1 MLNQSYQNTGRP
13 FFITFAFSKCL
24 LLGIGIVFTA
34 MSQVWAQSASPAPPV
49 SPAPNSQL
57 AERERALSNRMRE
70 LEATFLRLADLLDTT
85 DPRRAATLRSAFEQ
99 ARELEVTDRLD
110 TIVEL
115 LEKGQLLKASTGQD
129 AAIDRL
135 RELLAVLESG
145 ENRKTVTDSKKK
157 VKEFLGRI
165 NNLIARQ
172 MGLEGTT
179 EAGGNPDEIA
189 KKQNVLENDTQALAE
204 DVDVFR
210 RESANAAGIKPQ
222 GDPDDKP
229 PSESAKDG
237 PSKDGP
243 SNESS
248 KGQGGENGNSPNQ
261 GSDSGEKESSEQ
273 EPQGND
279 EVSRADRTNRR
290 LETARSRMQ
299 EAREK
304 LDAVEPQAARKEQ
317 EKALAELEAA
327 RAELEE
333 ILRQLRE
340 EEIERLLVKLEA
352 RIRDML
358 RAERLI
364 LRGVQQLANET
375 TSTSRRERELESTRL
390 GSEQT
395 VITADITRALTLVR
409 DDGSAVAIP
418 EALQQIREDS
428 ALAADRLKRSD
439 TGSFTQGII
448 ESLVASLEE
457 LLSALERAEREQQD
471 RQEQGQARGRP
482 ANPGEQP
489 LVDKIAE
496 LKMLRILQTR
506 VNGRTSRFSAL
517 LNEGTEQASE
527 AELIEALG
535 RLARR
540 QERVERAAHDIATGR
555 TE

>member
-1 MLNQSYQNTGRP
+1 MLKQSQSKPGKLAFVKTTFMLR
-13 FFITFAFSKCL
+13 FFAGISIAITTVPP
-24 LLGIGIVFTA
+24 G
-34 MSQVWAQSASPAPPV
+34 WAQSV
-49 SPAPNSQL
+49 SPTPSVSPTTNKQL
-57 AERERALSNRMRE
+57 AERERAISNQMRE
-70 LEATFLRLADLLDTT
+70 LEATFLRLADLLDAT
-85 DPRRAATLRSAFEQ
+85 DPRRATTLRSAFEQ

-110 TIVEL
+110 TIVGL
-115 LEKGQLLKASTGQD
+115 LEKGQLLKAETGQD

-135 RELLAVLESG
+135 RELLTVLESG

-179 EAGGNPDEIA
+179 EAGGNREEIA
-189 KKQNVLENDTQALAE
+189 EKQNILEHETQLLAE
-204 DVDVFR
+204 DVDAFR
-210 RESANAAGIKPQ
+210 KESANAAGGETDAGKQ
-222 GDPDDKP
+222 DKP
-229 PSESAKDG
+229 KPEPPIDSH
-237 PSKDGP
+237 

-248 KGQGGENGNSPNQ
+248 EGKGGENNNSPNQ
-261 GSDSGEKESSEQ
+261 SGDSGEKKDNQ
-273 EPQGND
+273 NEPQGND

-290 LETARSRMQ
+290 LEAARSRMQ
-299 EAREK
+299 EAKEQ
-304 LDAVEPQAARKEQ
+304 LDAVEPEAARKEQ

-352 RIRDML
+352 RIRDTL
-358 RAERLI
+358 RAERSI
-364 LRGVQQLANET
+364 LKGLEQLGNKTTT
-375 TSTSRRERELESTRL
+375 TSKRERELEAARL
-390 GSEQT
+390 GSEQNT
-395 VITADITRALTLVR
+395 ITTNITRALTLVR

-428 ALAADRLKRSD
+428 SLAADRLKRID
-439 TGSFTQGII
+439 YGSFTQGIV
-448 ESLVASLEE
+448 EGLVASLEE
-457 LLSALERAEREQQD
+457 LLSALERAEREQQE
-471 RQEQGQARGRP
+471 RQEQGQAAGRP
-482 ANPGEQP
+482 AKPGEQP

-517 LNEGTEQASE
+517 LNKGTEQASE
-527 AELIEALG
+527 TELIEALG
-535 RLARR
+535 RLAHR

>member
-1 MLNQSYQNTGRP
+1 MV
-13 FFITFAFSKCL
+13 ITIFVSSS
-24 LLGIGIVFTA
+24 GWT
-34 MSQVWAQSASPAPPV
+34 QDTAPP
-49 SPAPNSQL
+49 PNSQL
-57 AERERALSNRMRE
+57 AEKERAISQRMRE
-70 LEATFLRLADLLDTT
+70 LESTFLRLADLLDTT

-115 LEKGQLLKASTGQD
+115 LENGQLLKAGTGQD

-145 ENRKTVTDSKKK
+145 ESRKTVTDSKKK

-165 NNLIARQ
+165 NTLIAQQ

-179 EAGGNPDEIA
+179 EAGGDPKSLAE
-189 KKQNVLENDTQALAE
+189 KQNALEDDTQTLAK
-204 DVDVFR
+204 DVDAFR
-210 RESANAAGIKPQ
+210 REAANAAGSKL
-222 GDPDDKP
+222 DTEPDDAPQSEPPLDGSPGKP
-229 PSESAKDG
+229 PGEQSSGEK
-237 PSKDGP
+237 PSGEK
-243 SNESS
+243 
-248 KGQGGENGNSPNQ
+248 GGENSNGQDQQGESAEQENSQ
-261 GSDSGEKESSEQ
+261 Q

-279 EVSRADRTNRR
+279 EVSRADRTNKR
-290 LETARSRMQ
+290 LEAARSRMQ
-299 EAREK
+299 QAKEK
-304 LDAVEPQAARKEQ
+304 LNDVKPKAARKDQ
-317 EKALAELEAA
+317 EEALAELEAA

-358 RAERLI
+358 RAERMI
-364 LRGVQQLANET
+364 LRGIQQLRSNAAERT
-375 TSTSRRERELESTRL
+375 QREQELESTRL
-390 GSEQT
+390 GSEQNI
-395 VITADITRALTLVR
+395 VTATITRALTLVR

-428 ALAADRLKRSD
+428 TMAAGRLKESD
-439 TGSFTQGII
+439 YSQFTQGII
-448 ESLVASLEE
+448 EDLVVSLEE

-471 RQEQGQARGRP
+471 KQQQGQARGRP
-482 ANPGEQP
+482 AKPGEQP

-506 VNGRTSRFSAL
+506 VNGKTSRFSAL
-517 LNEGTEQASE
+517 LNKGSEQASE
-527 AELIEALG
+527 AELIDALG
-535 RLARR
+535 RLAQR

>member
-1 MLNQSYQNTGRP
+1 
-13 FFITFAFSKCL
+13 
-24 LLGIGIVFTA
+24 
-34 MSQVWAQSASPAPPV
+34 
-49 SPAPNSQL
+49 
-57 AERERALSNRMRE
+57 MRE

-115 LEKGQLLKASTGQD
+115 LEKGQLLKAGTGQD

-157 VKEFLGRI
+157 VKEFLSRI

-179 EAGGNPDEIA
+179 EAGGNPKEIA
-189 KKQNVLENDTQALAE
+189 EKQNVLESDTQSLAK

-210 RESANAAGIKPQ
+210 QESAKAAGIKPQ
-222 GDPDDKP
+222 SDSDDKP
-229 PSESAKDG
+229 PSEPAKDR
-237 PSKDGP
+237 PANDSP
-243 SNESS
+243 E
-248 KGQGGENGNSPNQ
+248 GQGGENGNSPDQ
-261 GSDSGEKESSEQ
+261 GSDSGEKESSQQ

-279 EVSRADRTNRR
+279 EASRADRTNRR
-290 LETARSRMQ
+290 LEAARSRMQ

-304 LDAVEPQAARKEQ
+304 LDAAKPQAARKEQ
-317 EKALAELEAA
+317 EQALAELEAA

-358 RAERLI
+358 RAERMI
-364 LRGVQQLANET
+364 LRGVQELANET
-375 TSTSRRERELESTRL
+375 AATSRRERELESNRL

-395 VITADITRALTLVR
+395 VITANITRALTLVR

-439 TGSFTQGII
+439 YGSFTQGIV
-448 ESLVASLEE
+448 ESLVVSLEE

-506 VNGRTSRFSAL
+506 VNGRTSRFSEL

-527 AELIEALG
+527 TELIEALG
-535 RLARR
+535 RLALR

>member
-1 MLNQSYQNTGRP
+1 MLTQSQQNAGHP
-13 FFITFAFSKCL
+13 AFVNLASARCL
-24 LLGIGIVFTA
+24 LVGIGIAITA
-34 MSQVWAQSASPAPPV
+34 VPQAWAQSVPP
-49 SPAPNSQL
+49 PPKSQL
-57 AERERALSNRMRE
+57 AEKERVLSNRMRE

-115 LEKGQLLKASTGQD
+115 LEKGQLLKAGTGQD

-145 ENRKTVTDSKKK
+145 ENKKTVTDSKKK

-179 EAGGNPDEIA
+179 EAGGNPKEIA
-189 KKQNVLENDTQALAE
+189 EKQNVLESDTQSLAK

-210 RESANAAGIKPQ
+210 QESANAAGIKPQ
-222 GDPDDKP
+222 SDSDDKP
-229 PSESAKDG
+229 PSEPAKD
-237 PSKDGP
+237 SP
-243 SNESS
+243 SNDSS
-248 KGQGGENGNSPNQ
+248 EEQGGENGNSPDQ
-261 GSDSGEKESSEQ
+261 GSDSGEKESSQQ

-279 EVSRADRTNRR
+279 EASRADRTNRR
-290 LETARSRMQ
+290 LEAARSRMQ

-304 LDAVEPQAARKEQ
+304 LDAAKPQAARKEQ
-317 EKALAELEAA
+317 EQALAELEAA

-358 RAERLI
+358 RAERMI
-364 LRGVQQLANET
+364 LQELANET
-375 TSTSRRERELESTRL
+375 ATTSRRERELESNRL

-395 VITADITRALTLVR
+395 VITANITRALTLVR

-439 TGSFTQGII
+439 YGSFTQGIV
-448 ESLVASLEE
+448 ESLVVSLEE

-506 VNGRTSRFSAL
+506 VNGRTSRFSEL

-527 AELIEALG
+527 TELIEALG
-535 RLARR
+535 RLAHR

>member
-1 MLNQSYQNTGRP
+1 MLTQSQQNAGHP
-13 FFITFAFSKCL
+13 AFVNLASARCL
-24 LLGIGIVFTA
+24 LVGIGIAITA
-34 MSQVWAQSASPAPPV
+34 VPQGWAQSVPPPPPSV

-57 AERERALSNRMRE
+57 AERERVLSNRMRE

-115 LEKGQLLKASTGQD
+115 LEKGQLLKAGTGQD

-145 ENRKTVTDSKKK
+145 GNRKTVTDSKKK

-179 EAGGNPDEIA
+179 EAGGNPREIA
-189 KKQNVLENDTQALAE
+189 EKQNILESNTQSLAK
-204 DVDVFR
+204 DVDAFR

-222 GDPDDKP
+222 GDSNDKP
-229 PSESAKDG
+229 PSGPAKD
-237 PSKDGP
+237 SP
-243 SNESS
+243 SNDSS
-248 KGQGGENGNSPNQ
+248 EGQGGENGNSPDQ
-261 GSDSGEKESSEQ
+261 GNDSGEKERSQQ

-279 EVSRADRTNRR
+279 EASRADRTNRR
-290 LETARSRMQ
+290 LEAARSRMQ

-304 LDAVEPQAARKEQ
+304 LDDVEPQAARKEQ
-317 EKALAELEAA
+317 EQALAELEAA

-358 RAERLI
+358 RAERMI
-364 LRGVQQLANET
+364 LRGVQELANET
-375 TSTSRRERELESTRL
+375 AATSRREREIESNRL

-395 VITADITRALTLVR
+395 VITANITRALTLVR

-439 TGSFTQGII
+439 YGSFTQGIV
-448 ESLVASLEE
+448 ESLVVSLEE

-496 LKMLRILQTR
+496 LKMLRILQAR

-527 AELIEALG
+527 TELIEALG
-535 RLARR
+535 RLAHR

>member
-1 MLNQSYQNTGRP
+1 MLTQSQQNTGQP
-13 FFITFAFSKCL
+13 FFATSAFARRL
-24 LLGIGIVFTA
+24 LLGIAISITA
-34 MSQVWAQSASPAPPV
+34 MSQGWAQSVSPPPPV

-99 ARELEVTDRLD
+99 ARELEVTSRLD

-189 KKQNVLENDTQALAE
+189 KKQNVLENDTQSLAE

-222 GDPDDKP
+222 GDSDDKP

-237 PSKDGP
+237 PS
-243 SNESS
+243 NESS
-248 KGQGGENGNSPNQ
+248 EGQEGENSNSPNQ
-261 GSDSGEKESSEQ
+261 GSDSGEKESSKQ

-364 LRGVQQLANET
+364 LRGVQQLANESAAT
-375 TSTSRRERELESTRL
+375 TRRERELESTRL

-428 ALAADRLKRSD
+428 TLAADRLKRSD
-439 TGSFTQGII
+439 YGSFTQGIV
-448 ESLVASLEE
+448 EGLVTSLEE
-457 LLSALERAEREQQD
+457 LLSALERAERDQKD

-496 LKMLRILQTR
+496 LKMLRILKTR

-527 AELIEALG
+527 TELIEALG
-535 RLARR
+535 RLAHR

>member
-1 MLNQSYQNTGRP
+1 MLTQSQQNAGHP
-13 FFITFAFSKCL
+13 AFVNLASARCL
-24 LLGIGIVFTA
+24 LVGISIAITA
-34 MSQVWAQSASPAPPV
+34 VPQGWAQSVPP
-49 SPAPNSQL
+49 PPKSQL
-57 AERERALSNRMRE
+57 AEKERVLSNRMRE

-115 LEKGQLLKASTGQD
+115 LEKGQLLKAGTGQD

-179 EAGGNPDEIA
+179 EAGGNPKEIA
-189 KKQNVLENDTQALAE
+189 EKQNVLESDTQSLAK

-210 RESANAAGIKPQ
+210 QESANAAGIKPQ
-222 GDPDDKP
+222 SDSDDKP
-229 PSESAKDG
+229 PSEPAKD
-237 PSKDGP
+237 SP
-243 SNESS
+243 SNDSPE
-248 KGQGGENGNSPNQ
+248 GQGGENGNSPDQ
-261 GSDSGEKESSEQ
+261 GSDSGEKESSQQ

-279 EVSRADRTNRR
+279 EASRADRTNRR
-290 LETARSRMQ
+290 LEAARSRMQ

-304 LDAVEPQAARKEQ
+304 LDDVEPQAARKEQ
-317 EKALAELEAA
+317 EQALAELEAA

-358 RAERLI
+358 RAERMI
-364 LRGVQQLANET
+364 LRGVQELANET
-375 TSTSRRERELESTRL
+375 AATSRRERELESNRL

-395 VITADITRALTLVR
+395 VITANITRALTLVR

-439 TGSFTQGII
+439 YGSFTQGIV
-448 ESLVASLEE
+448 ESLVVSLEE

-506 VNGRTSRFSAL
+506 VNGRTSRFSEL

-527 AELIEALG
+527 TELIEALG
-535 RLARR
+535 RLAHR

>member
-1 MLNQSYQNTGRP
+1 MLIQSQQNTGQP
-13 FFITFAFSKCL
+13 FSATSAFERRL
-24 LLGIGIVFTA
+24 LLGIAISITA
-34 MSQVWAQSASPAPPV
+34 VSQGWAQSVPPPPPV

-57 AERERALSNRMRE
+57 AERERALSNQMRE

-99 ARELEVTDRLD
+99 ARELEVTNRLD

-189 KKQNVLENDTQALAE
+189 KKQNILENDTQTLAE

-222 GDPDDKP
+222 GDSDDKP

-237 PSKDGP
+237 S

-248 KGQGGENGNSPNQ
+248 EGQGGENGNSPNQ

-375 TSTSRRERELESTRL
+375 AATTRRERELESTRL

-439 TGSFTQGII
+439 YGSFTQGIV
-448 ESLVASLEE
+448 ESLVTSLEE

-489 LVDKIAE
+489 LIDKIAE

-527 AELIEALG
+527 TELIEALG
-535 RLARR
+535 RLAHR

>member
-1 MLNQSYQNTGRP
+1 MLTQSQQNTGQP
-13 FFITFAFSKCL
+13 FFANSAFARQF
-24 LLGIGIVFTA
+24 LLGFAISITA
-34 MSQVWAQSASPAPPV
+34 MSQGWTQSVAPPPPV

-115 LEKGQLLKASTGQD
+115 LEKGQLLKAGTGQD

-189 KKQNVLENDTQALAE
+189 KKQNILENDTQSLAE
-204 DVDVFR
+204 DVNVFR
-210 RESANAAGIKPQ
+210 RESANAAGIKTQ
-222 GDPDDKP
+222 GDSDDKP

-237 PSKDGP
+237 
-243 SNESS
+243 SS
-248 KGQGGENGNSPNQ
+248 KKSSEGQGGENGNSPSQ
-261 GSDSGEKESSEQ
+261 SSDSGEKESSEQ

-290 LETARSRMQ
+290 LETARSRMK

-364 LRGVQQLANET
+364 LRGVQQLANVT
-375 TSTSRRERELESTRL
+375 TATTRREQELESTRL

-418 EALQQIREDS
+418 EALLQIREDS
-428 ALAADRLKRSD
+428 TLAADRLKRSD
-439 TGSFTQGII
+439 YGSFTQGIV
-448 ESLVASLEE
+448 ESLVKSLEE
-457 LLSALERAEREQQD
+457 LLSALERAEREQKD

-527 AELIEALG
+527 TELIEALG
-535 RLARR
+535 RLAHR

>member
-1 MLNQSYQNTGRP
+1 MAV
-13 FFITFAFSKCL
+13 TFSVSS
-24 LLGIGIVFTA
+24 LGWTQDA
-34 MSQVWAQSASPAPPV
+34 APP
-49 SPAPNSQL
+49 PNSQL
-57 AERERALSNRMRE
+57 AEKERAISQRMRE
-70 LEATFLRLADLLDTT
+70 LESTFLRLADLLDTT

-115 LEKGQLLKASTGQD
+115 LENGQLLKAGTGQD

-145 ENRKTVTDSKKK
+145 ESRKTVTDSKKK

-165 NNLIARQ
+165 NTLIAQQ

-179 EAGGNPDEIA
+179 EAGGDPKSLAE
-189 KKQNVLENDTQALAE
+189 KQNDLEDDTQTLAK
-204 DVDVFR
+204 DVDAFR
-210 RESANAAGIKPQ
+210 REAANAAGSKL
-222 GDPDDKP
+222 DTEPDDAPQSKP
-229 PSESAKDG
+229 PLDG
-237 PSKDGP
+237 SPGKSPGEQPSGEK
-243 SNESS
+243 
-248 KGQGGENGNSPNQ
+248 GGENSNGQDQQDESAEQENSQ
-261 GSDSGEKESSEQ
+261 Q

-279 EVSRADRTNRR
+279 EVSRASRTNKR
-290 LETARSRMQ
+290 LEAARSRMQ
-299 EAREK
+299 QAKEK
-304 LDAVEPQAARKEQ
+304 LNDVKPKAARKDQ
-317 EKALAELEAA
+317 EEALAELEAA

-352 RIRDML
+352 RVRDML
-358 RAERLI
+358 RAERMI
-364 LRGVQQLANET
+364 LRGIQQLRSNAAERT
-375 TSTSRRERELESTRL
+375 QREQELESTRL
-390 GSEQT
+390 GSEQNL
-395 VITADITRALTLVR
+395 VTATITRALTLVR

-428 ALAADRLKRSD
+428 TMAAGRLKKSD
-439 TGSFTQGII
+439 YSQFTQGII
-448 ESLVASLEE
+448 EDLVVSLEE

-471 RQEQGQARGRP
+471 KQQQGQARGRP
-482 ANPGEQP
+482 AKPGEQP

-506 VNGRTSRFSAL
+506 VNGKTSRFSAL
-517 LNEGTEQASE
+517 LNEGSEQASE
-527 AELIEALG
+527 TELIDALG
-535 RLARR
+535 RLAQR

>member
-1 MLNQSYQNTGRP
+1 MLTQSQQNTGQP
-13 FFITFAFSKCL
+13 FFANCAFARQF
-24 LLGIGIVFTA
+24 LLGIAISITA
-34 MSQVWAQSASPAPPV
+34 MSQGWAQSVSPPPPV

-115 LEKGQLLKASTGQD
+115 LEKGQLLKAGTGQD

-189 KKQNVLENDTQALAE
+189 KKQNILENDTQSLAE
-204 DVDVFR
+204 DVNVFR
-210 RESANAAGIKPQ
+210 RESANAAGIKTQ
-222 GDPDDKP
+222 GDSDDKP

-237 PSKDGP
+237 PS
-243 SNESS
+243 NESS
-248 KGQGGENGNSPNQ
+248 EGQGGENGNSPKQ

-290 LETARSRMQ
+290 LKTARSRMQ

-364 LRGVQQLANET
+364 LRGVLQLANKT
-375 TSTSRRERELESTRL
+375 TATTRRERELESTRL

-418 EALQQIREDS
+418 EALLQIREDS
-428 ALAADRLKRSD
+428 TLAADRLKRSD
-439 TGSFTQGII
+439 YGSFTQGIV
-448 ESLVASLEE
+448 ESLVKSLEE
-457 LLSALERAEREQQD
+457 LLSALERAEREQKD

-506 VNGRTSRFSAL
+506 VNGRTSRFAAL

-527 AELIEALG
+527 TELIEALG
-535 RLARR
+535 RLAHR

>member
-1 MLNQSYQNTGRP
+1 MLTQSQQNAGHP
-13 FFITFAFSKCL
+13 AFVNLASARCL
-24 LLGIGIVFTA
+24 LVGIGIAITA
-34 MSQVWAQSASPAPPV
+34 VPQGWAQSVPP
-49 SPAPNSQL
+49 PPKSQL
-57 AERERALSNRMRE
+57 AERERILSNRMRE

-115 LEKGQLLKASTGQD
+115 LEKGQLLKAGTGQD

-179 EAGGNPDEIA
+179 EAGGNPKEIA
-189 KKQNVLENDTQALAE
+189 EKQNVLESDTQSLAK

-210 RESANAAGIKPQ
+210 QDSTNAAGIKPQ
-222 GDPDDKP
+222 SDKP
-229 PSESAKDG
+229 PSEPAKD
-237 PSKDGP
+237 SP
-243 SNESS
+243 SNDSPE
-248 KGQGGENGNSPNQ
+248 GQGGENGNSPDQ
-261 GSDSGEKESSEQ
+261 GSDSGEKESSQQ

-279 EVSRADRTNRR
+279 EASRADRTNRR
-290 LETARSRMQ
+290 LEAARSRMQ

-304 LDAVEPQAARKEQ
+304 LDAAKPQAARKEQ
-317 EKALAELEAA
+317 EQALAELEAA

-358 RAERLI
+358 RAERMI
-364 LRGVQQLANET
+364 LRGVQELANET
-375 TSTSRRERELESTRL
+375 AATSRRERELESNRL

-395 VITADITRALTLVR
+395 VITANITRALTLVR

-439 TGSFTQGII
+439 YGSFTQGIV
-448 ESLVASLEE
+448 ESLVVSLEE

-506 VNGRTSRFSAL
+506 VNGRTSRFSEL

-527 AELIEALG
+527 TELIEALG
-535 RLARR
+535 RLALR

>member
-1 MLNQSYQNTGRP
+1 MLIQSQQNTGQP
-13 FFITFAFSKCL
+13 FSATSAFARRL
-24 LLGIGIVFTA
+24 LLGIAISITA
-34 MSQVWAQSASPAPPV
+34 VSQGWAQSVSPPPPV

-57 AERERALSNRMRE
+57 AERERALSNQMRE

-99 ARELEVTDRLD
+99 ARELEVTNRLD

-179 EAGGNPDEIA
+179 EAGGNPDAIA
-189 KKQNVLENDTQALAE
+189 KKQNILENDTQSLAE

-222 GDPDDKP
+222 GDSDDKP

-237 PSKDGP
+237 S

-248 KGQGGENGNSPNQ
+248 EGQGGENGNSPNQ

-375 TSTSRRERELESTRL
+375 AATTRRERELESTRL

-439 TGSFTQGII
+439 YGSFTQGIV
-448 ESLVASLEE
+448 ESLVTSLEE

-489 LVDKIAE
+489 LIDKIAE

-527 AELIEALG
+527 TELIEALG
-535 RLARR
+535 RLAHR

>member
-1 MLNQSYQNTGRP
+1 MLTQSQQNTGQP
-13 FFITFAFSKCL
+13 FFATFAFAKCF
-24 LLGIGIVFTA
+24 LLGIAISITA
-34 MSQVWAQSASPAPPV
+34 VSQGWAQSVSPPPRV

-57 AERERALSNRMRE
+57 AERERALSNRMRK

-110 TIVEL
+110 TIVGL

-189 KKQNVLENDTQALAE
+189 KKQNVLENDTQSLAE

-222 GDPDDKP
+222 GDSDDKP
-229 PSESAKDG
+229 PSASAKDG
-237 PSKDGP
+237 PSKDG
-243 SNESS
+243 SS
-248 KGQGGENGNSPNQ
+248 KKSSEGQGGENGNSPNQ

-299 EAREK
+299 EAKEK

-375 TSTSRRERELESTRL
+375 AETTRRERELESTRL

-439 TGSFTQGII
+439 YGSFTKGIV
-448 ESLVASLEE
+448 ESLVTGLEE

-527 AELIEALG
+527 TELIEALG
-535 RLARR
+535 RLAHR

>member
-1 MLNQSYQNTGRP
+1 MLIQSQQNNGQP
-13 FFITFAFSKCL
+13 FFITFACTRRF
-24 LLGIGIVFTA
+24 LLGIAISITGV
-34 MSQVWAQSASPAPPV
+34 SQGWAQSVSPAPPV
-49 SPAPNSQL
+49 SPPTHSQL
-57 AERERALSNRMRE
+57 AARERALSNRMRE

-85 DPRRAATLRSAFEQ
+85 DPRRATTLRSAFEQ

-115 LEKGQLLKASTGQD
+115 LEKGQLLKAGTGQD

-179 EAGGNPDEIA
+179 EAGGNPEEIA
-189 KKQNVLENDTQALAE
+189 KKQDTLEDDTQSLAE
-204 DVDVFR
+204 DVDAFR
-210 RESANAAGIKPQ
+210 RESANAAGIKSKSDSDDNPQ
-222 GDPDDKP
+222 
-229 PSESAKDG
+229 SEPAKDG
-237 PSKDGP
+237 S
-243 SNESS
+243 SNESPE
-248 KGQGGENGNSPNQ
+248 GQGGENSSSPDQ
-261 GSDSGEKESSEQ
+261 GSDSGEKKSDQQ

-290 LETARSRMQ
+290 LEAARSRMQ
-299 EAREK
+299 EAKEK
-304 LDAVEPQAARKEQ
+304 LDAVEPDAARKEQ
-317 EKALAELEAA
+317 ERALAELEAA

-358 RAERLI
+358 RAERMV
-364 LRGVQQLANET
+364 LRGVEQLSNEAAT
-375 TSTSRRERELESTRL
+375 TSKRERELESTRL
-390 GSEQT
+390 GSEQN
-395 VITADITRALTLVR
+395 VITANITRALTLVR

-418 EALQQIREDS
+418 EALRQIREDS
-428 ALAADRLKRSD
+428 SLAADRLKRSD
-439 TGSFTQGII
+439 YGSFTQGIV
-448 ESLVASLEE
+448 EGLVASLEE

-482 ANPGEQP
+482 AKPGEQP

-527 AELIEALG
+527 TELIEALG
-535 RLARR
+535 RLAHR

>member
-1 MLNQSYQNTGRP
+1 MLTQSQQNAGHP
-13 FFITFAFSKCL
+13 AFVNLASARCL
-24 LLGIGIVFTA
+24 LVGIGIAITA
-34 MSQVWAQSASPAPPV
+34 VPQASAQSVPLPPK
-49 SPAPNSQL
+49 SQL
-57 AERERALSNRMRE
+57 AEKEHVLSNRMRE

-115 LEKGQLLKASTGQD
+115 LEKGQLLKAGTGQD

-179 EAGGNPDEIA
+179 EAGGNPKEIA
-189 KKQNVLENDTQALAE
+189 EKQNVLESDTQSLAK

-210 RESANAAGIKPQ
+210 QESANAAGIKPQ
-222 GDPDDKP
+222 SDSDDKP
-229 PSESAKDG
+229 PSEPAKD
-237 PSKDGP
+237 SP
-243 SNESS
+243 SNDSPE
-248 KGQGGENGNSPNQ
+248 GQGGENGNSPDQ
-261 GSDSGEKESSEQ
+261 GSDSGEKESSQQ

-279 EVSRADRTNRR
+279 EASRADRTNRR
-290 LETARSRMQ
+290 LEAARSRMQ

-304 LDAVEPQAARKEQ
+304 LDAAKPQAARKEQ
-317 EKALAELEAA
+317 EQALAELEAA

-358 RAERLI
+358 RAERMI
-364 LRGVQQLANET
+364 LRGVQELANET
-375 TSTSRRERELESTRL
+375 AATSRRERELESNRL

-395 VITADITRALTLVR
+395 VITANITRALTLVR

-439 TGSFTQGII
+439 YGSFTQGIV
-448 ESLVASLEE
+448 ESLVVSLEE

-506 VNGRTSRFSAL
+506 VNGRTSRFSEL

-527 AELIEALG
+527 TELIEALG
-535 RLARR
+535 RLAHR

>member
-1 MLNQSYQNTGRP
+1 M
-13 FFITFAFSKCL
+13 ITSAAP
-24 LLGIGIVFTA
+24 G
-34 MSQVWAQSASPAPPV
+34 WAQTV
-49 SPAPNSQL
+49 SPPNSQL
-57 AERERALSNRMRE
+57 AERERALSTRMRE

-85 DPRRAATLRSAFEQ
+85 DPRRATTLRSAFEQ

-115 LEKGQLLKASTGQD
+115 LEKGQLLKAGTGQD

-189 KKQNVLENDTQALAE
+189 EKQNTLEDDTQALAE
-204 DVDVFR
+204 DVDAFR
-210 RESANAAGIKPQ
+210 RESANAAGVKPQ
-222 GDPDDKP
+222 SDSDDKP
-229 PSESAKDG
+229 QSESAKDG
-237 PSKDGP
+237 SP
-243 SNESS
+243 NESS
-248 KGQGGENGNSPNQ
+248 EGQGGENSNSPDQ
-261 GSDSGEKESSEQ
+261 DSDSGEKKSNQQ

-290 LETARSRMQ
+290 LEAARSRMQ
-299 EAREK
+299 EAKEK
-304 LDAVEPQAARKEQ
+304 LDAVEPEAARKEQ

-358 RAERLI
+358 RAERMI
-364 LRGVQQLANET
+364 LRGVEQLSNET
-375 TSTSRRERELESTRL
+375 ATTSKRERELESTRL
-390 GSEQT
+390 GSEQN
-395 VITADITRALTLVR
+395 VITANITRALTLVR

-428 ALAADRLKRSD
+428 SLAADRLKRSD
-439 TGSFTQGII
+439 YGSFTQGIV
-448 ESLVASLEE
+448 EGLVGSLEE

-482 ANPGEQP
+482 AKPGEQP

-506 VNGRTSRFSAL
+506 VNGRTSRFSDL

-527 AELIEALG
+527 TELIEALG
-535 RLARR
+535 RLANR

>member
-1 MLNQSYQNTGRP
+1 MLKQSQSNTGKLAFVKPTFMLRL
-13 FFITFAFSKCL
+13 FTGISIAITTIPP
-24 LLGIGIVFTA
+24 G
-34 MSQVWAQSASPAPPV
+34 WAQSV
-49 SPAPNSQL
+49 SPTLSVSPTTNKQL
-57 AERERALSNRMRE
+57 AERERAISNQMRE
-70 LEATFLRLADLLDTT
+70 LEATFLRLADLLDAT
-85 DPRRAATLRSAFEQ
+85 DPRRATTLRSAFEQ

-110 TIVEL
+110 TIVGL
-115 LEKGQLLKASTGQD
+115 LEKGQLLKAETGQD

-135 RELLAVLESG
+135 RELLTVLESG

-179 EAGGNPDEIA
+179 EAGGNREEIA
-189 KKQNVLENDTQALAE
+189 EKQNILEHETQLLAE
-204 DVDVFR
+204 DVDAFR
-210 RESANAAGIKPQ
+210 KESANAAGGETDAGKQ
-222 GDPDDKP
+222 DKP
-229 PSESAKDG
+229 KPEPPIDSH
-237 PSKDGP
+237 

-248 KGQGGENGNSPNQ
+248 EGKGGENNNSPNQ
-261 GSDSGEKESSEQ
+261 SGDSGEKKDNQ
-273 EPQGND
+273 NEPQGND

-290 LETARSRMQ
+290 LEAARSRMQ
-299 EAREK
+299 EAKEQ
-304 LDAVEPQAARKEQ
+304 LDAVEPEAARKEQ

-352 RIRDML
+352 RIRDTL
-358 RAERLI
+358 RAERSI
-364 LRGVQQLANET
+364 LKGLEQLGNKTTT
-375 TSTSRRERELESTRL
+375 TSKRERELEAARL
-390 GSEQT
+390 GSEQNT
-395 VITADITRALTLVR
+395 ITANITRALTLVR

-428 ALAADRLKRSD
+428 SLAADRLKRID
-439 TGSFTQGII
+439 YGSFTQGIV
-448 ESLVASLEE
+448 EGLVASLEE
-457 LLSALERAEREQQD
+457 LLSALERAEREQQE
-471 RQEQGQARGRP
+471 RQEQGQAAGRP
-482 ANPGEQP
+482 AKPGEQP

-517 LNEGTEQASE
+517 LNKGTEQASE
-527 AELIEALG
+527 TELIEALG
-535 RLARR
+535 RLAHR